1 MPKFMNYKTFVVV
14 EVVSDVRKMMT
25 PRTGAVHILEFV
37 WIIVLGPIVSSSMM
51 RYDLSLI

>member
-1 MPKFMNYKTFVVV
+1 MPKFMNYKRFVVV
-14 EVVSDVRKMMT
+14 EFVSDVRRMIT
-25 PRTGAVHILEFV
+25 PRTVAVHILEFV

>member
-1 MPKFMNYKTFVVV
+1 MPKFMNYKIFVVV
-14 EVVSDVRKMMT
+14 EFVSDVRRMIT
-25 PRTGAVHILEFV
+25 PRTVAVHILEFV